1 MLKRCISSKNFEE
14 TCYVYSVSSNI
25 EICMGS
31 DTNEVIDKLIDTMLQ
46 KFQET
51 KKTSFEKGSELI
63 FENVDF
69 LYYYFHGIDMRRCR
83 SYIEIPKSLKNE
95 KATINPEFENNSCL
109 QYAVPAA

>member
-1 MLKRCISSKNFEE
+1 MKLLINLLILCYKNF
-14 TCYVYSVSSNI
+14 
-25 EICMGS
+25 
-31 DTNEVIDKLIDTMLQ
+31 KKQ
-46 KFQET
+46 
-51 KKTSFEKGSELI
+51 KKTSFEKGSESI
-63 FENVDF
+63 FENADF